1 MTIANEGM
9 PGIPAVN
16 HLLRSRRSVF
26 PDQFEKGKI
35 IPEEIILELLENAN
49 WAPNHKNTEPWRF
62 IVFTGNGLKKLA
74 TYQANRY
81 KEREGAQFKPAKYEK
96 LLITPPQCSH
106 VIAIVMRRSTE
117 VNIPEVEEI
126 AATACAVQ
134 NLYLSVTAYGLGG
147 YWSTGGITYDPE
159 AAAFLG
165 LRSTDRLMGFFYLG
179 YVRIPPTRGA
189 RKPVS
194 EKTAWV
200 KE

>member
-1 MTIANEGM
+1 AVITVRFYSKLVTLSAFLQAGFFYICTQIIKSIMTIANEGM

-81 KEREGAQFKPAKYEK
+81 KEREG
-96 LLITPPQCSH
+96 
-106 VIAIVMRRSTE
+106 
-117 VNIPEVEEI
+117 
-126 AATACAVQ
+126 
-134 NLYLSVTAYGLGG
+134 
-147 YWSTGGITYDPE
+147 
-159 AAAFLG
+159 
-165 LRSTDRLMGFFYLG
+165 
-179 YVRIPPTRGA
+179 
-189 RKPVS
+189 
-194 EKTAWV
+194 
-200 KE
+200 

>member
-1 MTIANEGM
+1 MTANGNM

-35 IPEEIILELLENAN
+35 IPEEIVLELLENAN

-74 TYQANRY
+74 IYQANRY
-81 KEREGAQFKPAKYEK
+81 KERAGAQFKQAKYDK
-96 LLITPPQCSH
+96 LLATPPECSH
-106 VIAIVMRRSTE
+106 VISIVMRRSTE
-117 VNIPEVEEI
+117 VDIPEMEEV

-165 LRSTDRLMGFFYLG
+165 LRPLDRLMGFFYLG
-179 YVRIPPTRGA
+179 YVQIPPSRGS

-200 KE
+200 RE